1 MKVAQR
7 HMMQNEIDFQLK
19 LPRSSALWGSTLQTF
34 LQLFYKQ
41 TNINEDSIIESRS
54 SLTDFPKM
62 LKQMDQ
68 ILILILHSK
77 CKFVW
82 RKKHLRALRVHY
94 VSLYL

>member
-1 MKVAQR
+1 MNRA
-7 HMMQNEIDFQLK
+7 
-19 LPRSSALWGSTLQTF
+19 
-34 LQLFYKQ
+34 
-41 TNINEDSIIESRS
+41 
-54 SLTDFPKM
+54 DFPKM

-82 RKKHLRALRVHY
+82 GKKHLRALRVHY